1 MKAIWKF
8 ELELQGDQLI
18 HMPVDAEIISYQSQ
32 NGRIVIWIVV
42 DIWQKMTEPRKFRL
56 IGTGQPFEDF
66 GGSYIGSA
74 QNNGFVWH
82 LYEIRI

>member
-8 ELELQGDQLI
+8 KLELKDDQLI
-18 HMPVDAEIISYQSQ
+18 FMPVGAKIISYQSQ
-32 NGRIVIWIVV
+32 NRQLVIWAMV
-42 DIWQKMTEPRKFRL
+42 DMHELTEPRKFRL
-56 IGTGQPFEDF
+56 IGTGQPFDEF